1 MPGSCMEE
9 EESPS
14 AQTVQLCDAM
24 EQEGTLKRGAPPP
37 PERPGPKRQALSA
50 AGAAQ
55 SDGAGDKMQQPDRP
69 ARPLP
74 PGMPSQCDP
83 FEGQIDDEFEEEEI
97 EYAHHSRCAG
107 WRWGAHTCLAFDAG
121 SRLGCGFR
129 YFHFLESVVGVGAAA
144 QARAKLTPRLGS
156 STDHPLRS
164 PGASTSR
171 PSLLDPPPPY
181 QAPARQIASPHGG
194 GAAAGGRETSVGEGA
209 RNAHGSAGGGRADG
223 GGGSGG
229 GNGGGMR
236 VNGNGGGAAGG
247 HAAARGGGSGRFPS
261 ALYELTP
268 PSSLSGCLG
277 APIWWARGALERES

>member
-97 EYAHHSRCAG
+97 EYAHHS
-107 WRWGAHTCLAFDAG
+107 
-121 SRLGCGFR
+121 
-129 YFHFLESVVGVGAAA
+129 
-144 QARAKLTPRLGS
+144 

-223 GGGSGG
+223 GG
-229 GNGGGMR
+229 
-236 VNGNGGGAAGG
+236 
-247 HAAARGGGSGRFPS
+247 
-261 ALYELTP
+261 
-268 PSSLSGCLG
+268 
-277 APIWWARGALERES
+277 